1 MTTILLILLVLLI
14 YIWYE
19 TFRLREFVLLRCK
32 QVCSESHLQLL
43 DQTIALTA
51 LSIKKRPGNGFCLHR
66 CYGFEYS
73 INGTERLRGYVDLAG
88 RKILAVRLED
98 VEGTTIYYH

>member
-1 MTTILLILLVLLI
+1 MTIVLLILLVLLI

-19 TFRLREFVLLRCK
+19 TLRLREYVLIKCQ
-32 QVCSESHLQLL
+32 QVCRESHLQLL
-43 DQTIALTA
+43 DHTIALTA
-51 LSIKKRPGNGFCLHR
+51 LSIKKHPGDGFSLHR

-98 VEGTTIYYH
+98 AKGTTIYYH

>member
-1 MTTILLILLVLLI
+1 MTTLLLILLVLLI

-19 TFRLREFVLLRCK
+19 TFRLREYVLIKCQ
-32 QVCSESHLQLL
+32 QVCTESHLQLL
-43 DQTIALTA
+43 DHTIALTS
-51 LSIKKRPGNGFCLHR
+51 LSIKKRPGGGVSLYR